1 METENQQWFCDIC
14 DKSYQ
19 PKGKEKHLQTKIHEK
34 NASSKH
40 NGYHVISTITFSDI
54 SDFVNKTFT
63 NAVKSEKWFCEICD
77 KSYQPKQK
85 EKHLLTKIHKKNV
98 ERADREDEYE
108 EYSIRRDVLLSEY
121 IKKNTDMDL
130 KEFIEKNKI
139 VDKQLKKEFG
149 RNYKVTE

>member
-19 PKGKEKHLQTKIHEK
+19 PKGKEKHLLTKIHEK

-40 NGYHVISTITFSDI
+40 NGYHVISTIKFSDI

-63 NAVKSEKWFCEICD
+63 NAVKSKKWFCEICD

-85 EKHLLTKIHKKNV
+85 EKHLLTKIHKKNEEKSNHDSEPV
-98 ERADREDEYE
+98 LDLESDESDIEMLHDRIMYE
-108 EYSIRRDVLLSEY
+108 NLNLGIDGFA
-121 IKKNTDMDL
+121 KKDKL
-130 KEFIEKNKI
+130 
-139 VDKQLKKEFG
+139 VRKQLEKKYG
-149 RNYKVTE
+149 VKL